1 MCALK
6 VLGSKQ
12 LGHVLHS
19 NLLHCTFVT
28 PLLFG
33 IDKVADNYVAATE
46 EKRNKLFRADKK
58 SVKV

>member
-1 MCALK
+1 MCPLK

-28 PLLFG
+28 PLFG
-33 IDKVADNYVAATE
+33 IDKVAYNYVAATE
-46 EKRNKLFRADKK
+46 EKRNKLFMADKK

>member
-1 MCALK
+1 MCPLK

-19 NLLHCTFVT
+19 SLLRCTFVT

-33 IDKVADNYVAATE
+33 IDKVPYNYAAATE
-46 EKRNKLFRADKK
+46 VKRNNLFRADKRRF
-58 SVKV
+58 KV